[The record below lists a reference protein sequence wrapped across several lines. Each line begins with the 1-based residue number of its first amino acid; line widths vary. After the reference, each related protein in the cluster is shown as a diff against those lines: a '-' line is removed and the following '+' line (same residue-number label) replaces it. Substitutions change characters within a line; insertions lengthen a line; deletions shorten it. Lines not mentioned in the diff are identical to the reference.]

1 MEVDE
6 LSERV
11 RAGEALAVA
20 RAISWI
26 EKEARC
32 REELMDTLFPHTS
45 DTVLLGITGPP
56 GSGKSTL
63 VDNLIARER
72 SDGRRVGVIAVDPS
86 SPFSGGALLGDR
98 VRMQRH
104 AEDPGVFIRSMASRG
119 HLGGVA
125 AATSDAAKVLSAA
138 GYDTVIIETIGVG
151 QSEVEVVELADLVML
166 VLVPGTGD
174 EVQVM
179 KAGIMEIGDFFVVNK
194 SDREGA
200 RRLKAEL
207 EYVLQMGEGE
217 HQPPVLL
224 TAANTGD
231 GIEELYA
238 GVRSRADEMAR
249 DGSLNER
256 RTRRLE
262 IELRKILS
270 AKVHALLDE
279 QLETESRI
287 RQWARELFHGET
299 TPYRLINGKIEEFKE
314 SLV

>member
-1 MEVDE
+1 
-6 LSERV
+6 
-11 RAGEALAVA
+11 
-20 RAISWI
+20 
-26 EKEARC
+26 
-32 REELMDTLFPHTS
+32 
-45 DTVLLGITGPP
+45 
-56 GSGKSTL
+56 
-63 VDNLIARER
+63 
-72 SDGRRVGVIAVDPS
+72 
-86 SPFSGGALLGDR
+86 
-98 VRMQRH
+98 
-104 AEDPGVFIRSMASRG
+104 
-119 HLGGVA
+119 
-125 AATSDAAKVLSAA
+125 
-138 GYDTVIIETIGVG
+138 
-151 QSEVEVVELADLVML
+151 
-166 VLVPGTGD
+166 
-174 EVQVM
+174 
-179 KAGIMEIGDFFVVNK
+179 VVNK